1 MPSPCKVRSFTF
13 LDGALIAVLVAG
25 SLLFFPLL
33 KNNPAGDVAVM
44 RDNTTIA
51 TYPLSPDRL
60 VFIRGSIGVM
70 ELEIKNKSVRVVSS
84 TCPRQI
90 CLFAGRIGRAGQQI
104 ICSPNHV
111 LIEVNSS
118 RKDGPDAVTR

>member
-1 MPSPCKVRSFTF
+1 MPSPCTVRSFTL
-13 LDGALIAVLVAG
+13 LDGALVAALVAG
-25 SLLFFPLL
+25 SLFFFPLL
-33 KNNPAGDVAVM
+33 TSNTAGDVAII

-51 TYPLSPDRL
+51 TYPLSSDRL
-60 VFIRGSIGVM
+60 ILIRGRTGPM
-70 ELEIKNKSVRVVSS
+70 ELEIKNKAVRVVSS

-90 CLFAGRIGRAGQQI
+90 CLFAGHISRAGQQI

-111 LIEVNSS
+111 LIEINSS